1 MALVYADRVMETTTT
16 TGTGAVTL
24 AGAVTG
30 HRTFGAALSD
40 GDTTYYTIESAD
52 LSAWEVGIGTYTA
65 SGTTLSRDTVLAS
78 TNSNAAVSFGSGT
91 KRVFVTAPAR
101 ALHGIPSPG
110 DVKMGAY
117 TTPDPGWLLCDGLA
131 ISRTT
136 YAALFAKI
144 STTYG
149 AGDGSTTFNIPD
161 YRGVFPVGAV
171 AGGDYDLGDTG
182 GAESIALTTGEM
194 PSHSHSFNAS
204 DTFDAGETSLSGN
217 YLTAYDGTAAQSLV
231 NTTSDATANS
241 GTIGSAGSGDA
252 HENRPPFL
260 AINFF
265 IKT

>member
-1 MALVYADRVMETTTT
+1 MALVYADRAMETTTT
-16 TGTGAVTL
+16 TGTGTVTL

-30 HRTFGAALSD
+30 HRAFGTALSD
-40 GDTTYYTIESAD
+40 GDSVYYTIESAD

-78 TNSNAAVSFGSGT
+78 TNSNAAVNFGSGT

-117 TTPDPGWLLCDGLA
+117 ATPDPGWLLCDGSA
-131 ISRTT
+131 ISRTDN
-136 YAALFAKI
+136 AALFAKI
-144 STTYG
+144 GTTYG

-161 YRGVFPVGAV
+161 CRGVFPVGAV

-182 GAESIALTTGEM
+182 GAETVTLTTDEI
-194 PSHSHSFNAS
+194 PSHRHGFVGSDNA
-204 DTFDAGETSLSGN
+204 DIIGGTLEGN
-217 YLTAYDGTAAQSLV
+217 YVTAYDVTNMVVIANS
-231 NTTSDATANS
+231 TSDATAATDS
-241 GTIGSAGSGDA
+241 ITETGGGDP